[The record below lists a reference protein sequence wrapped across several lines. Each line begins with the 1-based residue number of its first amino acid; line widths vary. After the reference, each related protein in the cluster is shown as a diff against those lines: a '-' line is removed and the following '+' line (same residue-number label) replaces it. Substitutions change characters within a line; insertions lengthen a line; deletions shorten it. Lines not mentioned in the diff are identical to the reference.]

1 MFFAKKVELYNILVL
16 FFRLDFHTESK
27 KYIIICRDLHR
38 TWSFPWSNLCNASAK
53 LWYFLN
59 LIGSLPF
66 SNNDVSVKS
75 SLFRIKS
82 WYLNMT
88 QSTLP
93 RLPWNVKW
101 KLVQW
106 FRSCENM
113 LQLLNCTNLIGIY
126 FKILGGKRAIL
137 WSNIVK
143 KIWMTAKHIKIHQ
156 GMSRKSFK
164 TCPSYVGVKVIKD

>member
-1 MFFAKKVELYNILVL
+1 MKLKVWLNQIKWYFLKCLFTFCFLWQLRITAAPFEGNRFLTRVMFFAKKVELYNILVL

-75 SLFRIKS
+75 SFFRLKS
-82 WYLNMT
+82 WFLNMT
-88 QSTLP
+88 QSTLE
-93 RLPWNVKW
+93 W
-101 KLVQW
+101 KMITSSMSLIMCKICCSNFW
-106 FRSCENM
+106 FVR
-113 LQLLNCTNLIGIY
+113 I
-126 FKILGGKRAIL
+126 
-137 WSNIVK
+137 
-143 KIWMTAKHIKIHQ
+143 
-156 GMSRKSFK
+156 
-164 TCPSYVGVKVIKD
+164 